1 MFKSASKINKLL
13 TILGLGLGL
22 MVLIACVSQS
32 PEPTNNAEA
41 SGSQPAV
48 SIGSPNVN
56 SPNVQSVIGSFPP
69 VQDGYATARTLV
81 AGNGQTDGIS
91 VSGQGLVSGTPDL
104 AILNLGVEAIRIT
117 VQLARDDAAAAMGQ
131 VIEVLK
137 ENGVADQDIRTRNF
151 NINPRYDRDR
161 RSITGYQVNNQLT
174 VKIRDLDRISQ
185 IIDEVTVAGG
195 DLTRF
200 QSITFSIED
209 TKPLEEQA
217 RAAAVAD
224 LMAKANQLA
233 TLTGVNLGKPF
244 SISETGGFSP
254 LRVAFAETARLDLAM
269 AAPTPIMAGE
279 VDVVVT
285 LQAIFAIQ

>member
-1 MFKSASKINKLL
+1 MLNSASKINRLL

-22 MVLIACVSQS
+22 MLLIACAARS

-41 SGSQPAV
+41 SGSQPAA
-48 SIGSPNVN
+48 SIGSPGAD
-56 SPNVQSVIGSFPP
+56 SPNFQPVVSGWPP
-69 VQDGYATARTLV
+69 LQDGYAAARTMV
-81 AGNGQTDGIS
+81 AGNGQNNGIS
-91 VSGQGLVSGTPDL
+91 ISGQGLVSGTPDL
-104 AILNLGVEAIRIT
+104 AILNLGIEAFRNT
-117 VQLARDDAAAAMGQ
+117 VQLARDDAAEAMGR
-131 VIEVLK
+131 VINVLND
-137 ENGVADQDIRTRNF
+137 NGVDDQDIRTSRF
-151 NINPRYDRDR
+151 NINPRFDRDR
-161 RSITGYQVNNQLT
+161 RSVTGYQVSNQLT

-200 QSITFSIED
+200 QGINFSIED

-233 TLTGVNLGKPF
+233 ALTGVTLGKPF

-254 LRVAFAETARLDLAM
+254 QRVAYLEAASFDRAM
-269 AAPTPIMAGE
+269 SAPTPIMAGE
-279 VDVVVT
+279 VDVVVSI
-285 LQAIFAIQ
+285 QAMFAIQ